1 MSKRE
6 ERAAAAAKVAE
17 EARRRERR
25 TTAMR
30 VGAVVLAMLVIVG
43 GGIWAGTRGGG
54 SDKVDTNAATSEGAS
69 SYSLVVGEKSAPH
82 TVVIYEDFQCPYCR
96 DFEAASRA
104 GLAQAAAQ
112 GTVRIEYRPFNFL
125 QPDYS
130 AQALN
135 AFAHVLK
142 TSGSDVAKKFHD
154 LLYENQPS
162 ETGPWPPM
170 SKLVDLAVQAGAD
183 KSAVQA
189 GILDTSS
196 EKAWVQ
202 GATQQ
207 AEKAGVQA
215 TPTVLLDG
223 QEFQEGN
230 SVQELATNL
239 LKAIG

>member
-1 MSKRE
+1 MSKRD

-25 TTAMR
+25 STLIK
-30 VGAVVLAMLVIVG
+30 VGAVVVAMLVIVG
-43 GGIWAGTRGGG
+43 IGIFAGLHRGG
-54 SDKVDTNAATSEGAS
+54 SNEVDTNAASSNDAS
-69 SYSLVVGEKSAPH
+69 SYSMVIGDKNAPH

-96 DFEAASRA
+96 DFEAASRD

-112 GTVRIEYRPFNFL
+112 GKVRVEYRPFNFL
-125 QPDYS
+125 QPAYS
-130 AQALN
+130 AQSLN

-142 TSGSDVAKKFHD
+142 TSGTEVAKKFHD
-154 LLYENQPS
+154 LLYENQPK
-162 ETGPWPPM
+162 ETGPWPAM

-207 AEKAGVQA
+207 AQKAGVQA

-223 QEFQEGN
+223 QQFQDGAT
-230 SVQELATNL
+230 VQELAANL
-239 LKAIG
+239 LKAIA